1 MNCLPEPL
9 QDTIYT
15 YEHQLRLADVMQE
28 LLTHKIKCMF
38 NIQYSQAFKMMYRH
52 PDGSLRLSVT
62 IDRIEVSASQL
73 LKRIRDMKAT
83 YGIMESLL

>member
-1 MNCLPEPL
+1 MNFLPEPV
-9 QDTIYT
+9 QDIIYT

-62 IDRIEVSASQL
+62 IDRTEVSASQL
-73 LKRIRDMKAT
+73 LNRIRDN
-83 YGIMESLL
+83 YYYYI